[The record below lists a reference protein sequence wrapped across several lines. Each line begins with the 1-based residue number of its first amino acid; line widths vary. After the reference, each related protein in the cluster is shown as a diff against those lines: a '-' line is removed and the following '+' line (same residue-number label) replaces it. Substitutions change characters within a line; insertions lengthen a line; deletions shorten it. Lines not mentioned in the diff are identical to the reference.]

1 MQDILTFSDS
11 PFVSSTLAV
20 ALAEIGDKTQLL
32 SLLLVARFRNRGA
45 IIAGILL
52 ATLLNHGVSAWLGDW
67 LGKSLSQWW
76 QSDTLDIVLAASFL
90 LMAVWIL
97 IPDKED
103 DGDSRFQQY
112 GAFIATT
119 VLFFLA
125 EVGDKTQVA
134 TVLLAAEYQ
143 SLLWVTLGTTLGM
156 LIANVPIVIWGQ
168 ALMQRLPLALAR
180 KATAAVFVVLAVL
193 ALLS

>member
-32 SLLLVARFRNRGA
+32 SLLLVTRFRNRGA

-52 ATLLNHGVSAWLGDW
+52 ATLLNHGVSAWIGDW
-67 LGKSLSQWW
+67 LGQSLSQWW

-103 DGDSRFQQY
+103 DSDSRFQRY

-125 EVGDKTQVA
+125 EIGDKTQVA

-193 ALLS
+193 ALL

>member
-1 MQDILTFSDS
+1 MQDILTVSDS

-32 SLLLVARFRNRGA
+32 SLLLVTRFRNRGA

-52 ATLLNHGVSAWLGDW
+52 ATLLNHGVSAWIGDW
-67 LGKSLSQWW
+67 LGQSLSQWW

-103 DGDSRFQQY
+103 DSDSRFQRY

-125 EVGDKTQVA
+125 EIGDKTQVA

-180 KATAAVFVVLAVL
+180 KATAAVFVMLAVL
-193 ALLS
+193 ALL

>member
-1 MQDILTFSDS
+1 MQDILIFSDS

-67 LGKSLSQWW
+67 LGQSLSQWW
-76 QSDTLDIVLAASFL
+76 KNDTLDIILAASFL

>member
-52 ATLLNHGVSAWLGDW
+52 ATLLNHGVSAWLGEW
-67 LGKSLSQWW
+67 LGQSLSQWW
-76 QSDTLDIVLAASFL
+76 KNDTLDIILAASFL

>member
-67 LGKSLSQWW
+67 LGQSLSQWW

-125 EVGDKTQVA
+125 EIGDKTQVA

-168 ALMQRLPLALAR
+168 TLMQRLPLALAR

-193 ALLS
+193 ALL

>member
-32 SLLLVARFRNRGA
+32 SLLLVTRFRNRGA

-52 ATLLNHGVSAWLGDW
+52 ATLLNHGVSAWIGDW
-67 LGKSLSQWW
+67 LGQSLSQWW

-103 DGDSRFQQY
+103 DSDSRFQRY

-125 EVGDKTQVA
+125 EIGDKTQVA

-180 KATAAVFVVLAVL
+180 KATAAVFVMLAVL
-193 ALLS
+193 ALL

>member
-32 SLLLVARFRNRGA
+32 SLLLVTRFRNRGA

-52 ATLLNHGVSAWLGDW
+52 ATLLNHGVSAWIGDW
-67 LGKSLSQWW
+67 LGQSLSQWW

-103 DGDSRFQQY
+103 DSDSRFQRY

-125 EVGDKTQVA
+125 EIGDKTQVA

-193 ALLS
+193 ALR

>member
-1 MQDILTFSDS
+1 MQDILIFSDS

-52 ATLLNHGVSAWLGDW
+52 ATLLNHGVSAWLGEW
-67 LGKSLSQWW
+67 LGQSLSQWW
-76 QSDTLDIVLAASFL
+76 KNDTLDIILAASFL

>member
-67 LGKSLSQWW
+67 LGQSLSQWW
-76 QSDTLDIVLAASFL
+76 KNDTLDIILAASFL

-193 ALLS
+193 TLL